1 MTSVGIKFYSQ
12 ILYAEIFVLI
22 VKFLNE
28 FTVAAHGIFVT
39 RENRNRFVDVDFG
52 KVFFFVAFF
61 ESVEDLALSASFE
74 TCLPAFSAFFFASFS
89 CSFLFV

>member
-39 RENRNRFVDVDFG
+39 RKNRNRFVDVDFG

-61 ESVEDLALSASFE
+61 ESVEEIFEERHGHNVAALLVE
-74 TCLPAFSAFFFASFS
+74 NILLDVFFIS
-89 CSFLFV
+89 